1 MSHQGSF
8 SRYSLLYADHHE
20 PIAEENEIYR
30 KAKFEALNN
39 HVLRFSCAFQALVVE
54 ALRRGNNPK
63 IFSFNRAAFLQRLE
77 SARSTLND
85 FYEGKISLI
94 EAEAVLRPFVADTL
108 NGIQVQNTTFI
119 TKEAL
124 LSIQKIK
131 I

>member
-8 SRYSLLYADHHE
+8 SRYSLLYSDHHE
-20 PIAEENEIYR
+20 PIANENEIYR

-54 ALRRGNNPK
+54 ALRSGKNPT

-77 SARSTLND
+77 LVRSSLND
-85 FYEGKISLI
+85 FYDGKISLI
-94 EAEAVLRPFVADTL
+94 EAEAVLRPFVADAL
-108 NGIQVQNTTFI
+108 NGIQVQNTSFI